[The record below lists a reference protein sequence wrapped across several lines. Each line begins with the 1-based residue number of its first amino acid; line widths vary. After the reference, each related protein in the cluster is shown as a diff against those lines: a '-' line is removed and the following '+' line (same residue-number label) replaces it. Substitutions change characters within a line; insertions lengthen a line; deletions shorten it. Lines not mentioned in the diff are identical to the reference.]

1 MQLTFSNER
10 VLILGGT
17 SQIGLA
23 LAQRLVAVG
32 IKPVLAWRR
41 ERSRKAALERL
52 TARAA
57 SVPADDFVHLEMRE
71 KESAETL
78 FHRCGPPPD
87 ALVDLAQGDLE
98 ALVGSVDP
106 ARLELFVKAHLT
118 HRALILRQAAR
129 NFLNRGQGRALL
141 VSTTAAGR
149 PKPGQGFYAAVKR
162 GAEALYRNLGVE
174 LGSRGI
180 TAVTLRPGYVDAGR
194 GRVYLSAV
202 PDALA
207 GVPTGRAL
215 TPGEVADAL
224 VFLLSDNAR
233 SFNATELTMDGGLTA
248 TK

>member
-71 KESAETL
+71 RESAETL

-87 ALVDLAQGDLE
+87 ALVDLAQGDL
-98 ALVGSVDP
+98 
-106 ARLELFVKAHLT
+106 
-118 HRALILRQAAR
+118 
-129 NFLNRGQGRALL
+129 
-141 VSTTAAGR
+141 
-149 PKPGQGFYAAVKR
+149 
-162 GAEALYRNLGVE
+162 
-174 LGSRGI
+174 
-180 TAVTLRPGYVDAGR
+180 
-194 GRVYLSAV
+194 
-202 PDALA
+202 
-207 GVPTGRAL
+207 
-215 TPGEVADAL
+215 
-224 VFLLSDNAR
+224 
-233 SFNATELTMDGGLTA
+233 
-248 TK
+248 

>member
-1 MQLTFSNER
+1 
-10 VLILGGT
+10 
-17 SQIGLA
+17 
-23 LAQRLVAVG
+23 
-32 IKPVLAWRR
+32 
-41 ERSRKAALERL
+41 
-52 TARAA
+52 
-57 SVPADDFVHLEMRE
+57 
-71 KESAETL
+71 
-78 FHRCGPPPD
+78 
-87 ALVDLAQGDLE
+87 
-98 ALVGSVDP
+98 
-106 ARLELFVKAHLT
+106 LELFVKAHLT